1 MEKSI
6 GTVLRKNTT
15 YTVYDFQ
22 HYNLLFLIALQDD
35 PEDET
40 WELVAKDKDEL
51 VVLLNSLRSGPTFV
65 PETENGDKNGD
76 GKIYFIYSK
85 NEKITNLYLY

>member
-1 MEKSI
+1 M
-6 GTVLRKNTT
+6 
-15 YTVYDFQ
+15 
-22 HYNLLFLIALQDD
+22 QDD

-76 GKIYFIYSK
+76 GKIHFIYSNK
-85 NEKITNLYLY
+85 KKEKITNFYLYLLLKKKMCNSNCRELF

>member
-1 MEKSI
+1 M
-6 GTVLRKNTT
+6 
-15 YTVYDFQ
+15 
-22 HYNLLFLIALQDD
+22 
-35 PEDET
+35 
-40 WELVAKDKDEL
+40 

-85 NEKITNLYLY
+85 KKEEEENYLFLLVFILNEPKCLIQMVIGW

>member
-1 MEKSI
+1 M
-6 GTVLRKNTT
+6 
-15 YTVYDFQ
+15 
-22 HYNLLFLIALQDD
+22 QDD
-35 PEDET
+35 PEEET

-85 NEKITNLYLY
+85 KKEENY

>member
-1 MEKSI
+1 MPY
-6 GTVLRKNTT
+6 G
-15 YTVYDFQ
+15 FQ
-22 HYNLLFLIALQDD
+22 HYNLIALQDD
-35 PEDET
+35 PEEET

-76 GKIYFIYSK
+76 GKIYLIYSK
-85 NEKITNLYLY
+85 QMRKLLICTCINQKNV